1 LGKRS
6 VEMFGRGIRLDK
18 ALVARVKRCADLAG
32 YSSVDEFVT
41 HVLEKELAKIEG
53 SDSEEEMKKKLKGLG
68 YIS

>member
-1 LGKRS
+1 
-6 VEMFGRGIRLDK
+6 MFGSGLKLDK
-18 ALVARVKRCADLAG
+18 SLLARAKRVSDLAG

-41 HVLEKELAKIEG
+41 HVLERELAKIEG